1 MSLPIT
7 STTTSKSSTT
17 CDAEYN
23 TVTYSMTDS
32 NFKQLQQ
39 SGMIPN
45 ETIIN
50 SLIQQSGSNTAKINT
65 ISMCVKKKCP
75 DGNIPINVGK
85 LMSTNLNIYGCIYMP
100 DTVTNSDGLTTSTC
114 KAGKTLSS
122 LGENT
127 YSGGPSP
134 GSNSGMTFPEMCV
147 SSPQIYF
154 PKLQ

>member
-7 STTTSKSSTT
+7 STTTSKPSTT
-17 CDAEYN
+17 CDAAYN
-23 TVTYSMTDS
+23 TVTYSITDS
-32 NFKQLQQ
+32 NELKELQEA
-39 SGMIPN
+39 GMIPN
-45 ETIIN
+45 ELN
-50 SLIQQSGSNTAKINT
+50 SLMPESGSKSTKT
-65 ISMCVKKKCP
+65 ISICVKKKCP

-85 LMSTNLNIYGCIYMP
+85 LMSPNLNIYGCIYMP
-100 DTVTNSDGLTTSTC
+100 DTVTNSNGLTTSTC

-122 LGENT
+122 LGVNT

-134 GSNSGMTFPEMCV
+134 NSNSGMTFPEMCV